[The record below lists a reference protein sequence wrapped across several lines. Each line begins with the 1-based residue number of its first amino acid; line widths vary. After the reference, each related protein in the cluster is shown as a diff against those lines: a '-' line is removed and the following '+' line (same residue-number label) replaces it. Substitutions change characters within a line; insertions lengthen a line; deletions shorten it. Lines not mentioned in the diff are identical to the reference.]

1 MSNCAKYV
9 TMTARLMRQLGIA
22 EEVIAIGAT
31 FNPKAGTRAQDA
43 EWLRGKMK
51 EAQDAIHKIDVQGT
65 KYMKT

>member
-1 MSNCAKYV
+1 MSTCAKYV

-31 FNPKAGTRAQDA
+31 FNPKAGTRAEDA

-51 EAQDAIHKIDVQGT
+51 EALDAIHKIDAQGT